1 MTNNYLQSRSADPPK
16 YLKKSFAQVE
26 TKHFQMPFCCLDV
39 EEFEKIKHKASAVWR
54 EEHEN
59 GLKSVTTYSAEYKK
73 KQLDEPTQNLVR
85 PHSPTRRNKPHPSE
99 LFLVTR
105 LHKIPR
111 HYNTAKGA
119 SILPSRDK
127 WEEVLRLSPGWC
139 KSNPLPQAAVNSNRT
154 REKQQK
160 LTDVIA
166 VCSSFQTL
174 FSNSNTVRVAE
185 AWMKFANEKDRQAVN
200 RMMDC
205 AISASVDITRSNTP
219 RQSYISQALSRFV
232 KCQYITSINHWLQ
245 KAKNE
250 ETSAVERLLRTLSRI
265 NPRNVQG
272 PHFQLANCACLC
284 EMTSK
289 PYIYDYQIHPEWV
302 TQPWH
307 TQYRKIQT

>member
-1 MTNNYLQSRSADPPK
+1 MTNNSLQSRSAYPPK
-16 YLKKSFAQVE
+16 YLKKYFAQVE
-26 TKHFQMPFCCLDV
+26 IKHFQMPFSCLDA

-85 PHSPTRRNKPHPSE
+85 PHSPTRLNKPHPSE

-111 HYNTAKGA
+111 HYNTAKST
-119 SILPSRDK
+119 SILPSR
-127 WEEVLRLSPGWC
+127 
-139 KSNPLPQAAVNSNRT
+139 
-154 REKQQK
+154 
-160 LTDVIA
+160 
-166 VCSSFQTL
+166 
-174 FSNSNTVRVAE
+174 
-185 AWMKFANEKDRQAVN
+185 DRQAVN

-205 AISASVDITRSNTP
+205 AISASVDITRNNTP

-250 ETSAVERLLRTLSRI
+250 ETLAVERLVRTLSRI

-272 PHFQLANCACLC
+272 PRFQLANCACLC